1 MAEDL
6 APRPV
11 VSNRVLIIAI
21 SIVLVMVLLFF
32 LWNFRGCV
40 PGVSRTSRDYQNIY
54 TNLELKDTANVI
66 ARLKELKIPYEAR
79 EKGTTIAVPKSRADE
94 ARLALAEKNLPAGG
108 LVGWEI
114 FNETRMGA
122 TDFDRRIQLIRAI
135 SGELSRNIRRIQG
148 VEDARVQV
156 VLPETKLFEAVTAPV
171 TAAVLLKLSPG
182 AKLKVENINGIVHL
196 VASSVENLK
205 PENVTVVD
213 EGGNILSAKGMPMT
227 SPRITEL
234 ITAEVARGPIEQ
246 QILKKEEVRPEEQK
260 SKLEAE
266 KKEKEKAEEKKITE
280 ELEKL
285 AGEKKAAVKKG
296 PPRPLTSE
304 EKRLLKLKAREEY
317 ERQLNAKAQEILN
330 TLYPLNSVIV
340 RVTVEL
346 GKPRSYPIAK
356 LKIRTDSTYLV
367 QPIKK
372 IKAVILVDDRVIL
385 TGKLKDNTYQIVA
398 GAIDYLPR
406 RGDRIIIKR
415 VPFRSTLPFPEKIQA
430 PKLALKIIL
439 PNYAY
444 WIGGGMFLLIV
455 VWFLRRG
462 RKRPVVIPFEK
473 EEVTPRPAP
482 TESEAANTIGDIKN
496 LASREPQKLANLLRK
511 WLTEE

>member
-1 MAEDL
+1 
-6 APRPV
+6 V
-11 VSNRVLIIAI
+11 I
-21 SIVLVMVLLFF
+21 VLLFF

-135 SGELSRNIRRIQG
+135 SGELSRNIRRIEG

-156 VLPETKLFEAVTAPV
+156 VLPETKLFEAVTVPV

-213 EGGNILSAKGMPMT
+213 EGGNILSAKGLPMT

-234 ITAEVARGPIEQ
+234 ITAEVAKGPIEQ
-246 QILKKEEVRPEEQK
+246 QILKKEEVKTEEQK
-260 SKLEAE
+260 AKLEAE
-266 KKEKEKAEEKKITE
+266 KKEEKQKEEKEKTEEKKIAE

-285 AGEKKAAVKKG
+285 AGEKKAEVKKG

-346 GKPRSYPIAK
+346 GKPQSYPIAK
-356 LKIRTDSTYLV
+356 LKIRTDSTFLV

-415 VPFRSTLPFPEKIQA
+415 VPFRSTLPFPEKVQA

-439 PNYAY
+439 PNYSY
-444 WIGGGMFLLIV
+444 WIGGGVLLLIF
-455 VWFLRRG
+455 VWFLRRM

-473 EEVTPRPAP
+473 EEVPSRPAP
-482 TESEAANTIGDIKN
+482 TESEAANTIGEIKN